1 MTIYIFYPFFILAL
15 GSSMY
20 FLANKIFLIDK
31 PNDRKMHKGNI
42 PLIGGITGGIA
53 IYIFSIFLINDETL
67 NFIILT
73 AIIILIL
80 GIIDD
85 IFDLHFSY
93 RIVFQ
98 LFLILIVID
107 YGILIVELGDFTY
120 LQNIELGFFGIVL
133 TFLCISGLT
142 NSLNFIDGSDGLC
155 AITVLI
161 SFINIVI
168 FSLLFKT
175 NIDWDFF
182 YLIIVYLLIFLYFN
196 VFSKKYKIFLGDSG
210 STFFGFILSL
220 SLIYF
225 TSDEMS
231 YFNPIL
237 VIWCVALPIYDLFS
251 VIIKR
256 IINKKNPFLPDRTH
270 IHHILKN
277 KNYSSKKIFSLIILI
292 QFLLSF
298 IGLMTF
304 VIIGPEF
311 TLLNFILVFLIYL
324 IISFK
329 IEESNSI

>member
-31 PNDRKMHKGNI
+31 PNDRKTHKGNI
-42 PLIGGITGGIA
+42 PLIGGITGGIS
-53 IYIFSIFLINDETL
+53 IFVFSIFLINDETL

-85 IFDLHFSY
+85 IFDIHFSY

-107 YGILIVELGDFTY
+107 YGILIVELGNFNY

-168 FSLLFKT
+168 FSLLFNT

-182 YLIIVYLLIFLYFN
+182 YLIIVYLLIFIYFN

-225 TSDEMS
+225 TSDEMN

-277 KNYSSKKIFSLIILI
+277 KNYSSKKIFFLIILI

-324 IISFK
+324 IITFK
-329 IEESNSI
+329 IEESNIT